1 MSDRGMKKWAPYR
14 SLNEH
19 MPIVNESIQ
28 QKNLTA
34 KPKIS
39 QDKAEDINDIL
50 TNYHGE
56 NLIVTFFRNH
66 KIQNEENIIKKIV
79 SEERKIILLNNKVIY
94 FEEIIDL
101 KIK

>member
-19 MPIVNESIQ
+19 MPAINESIH
-28 QKNLTA
+28 QKELVS

-50 TNYHGE
+50 TNYRGE

-66 KIQNEENIIKKIV
+66 KIQNEEIVIKKIICG
-79 SEERKIILLNNKVIY
+79 ERKIILSNNKIIY